1 MQADKMEVQ
10 TMAEER
16 QTEYIQVHTPDIM
29 KIGEYVIKAKGV
41 NRTMA
46 QFAEECGIGASTL
59 SRIANGKI
67 TKPLSA
73 DVVKAIYEHRDPESK
88 ISFDMFMAANG
99 MRDREKHERMTS
111 MGPNYSIREESM
123 NRERQAKNAIVAAL
137 LERDVPI
144 MKVPG
149 SMEHRRTEAPYGMRM
164 YFDFA
169 FYIEDAPQQLWYFDV
184 IPYKTDEHNK
194 LRSYMFERL
203 SSLFAKIFLVDAWV
217 PDYFRNQ
224 KTTFVFCDSTIY
236 ASVVEQYKDAPIN
249 SAITVML
256 IDSDNEKIV
265 EETWLSDVN
274 KTPSVLDRPVGE
286 SDGYIATWLDEDYE
300 NQNKF

>member
-67 TKPLSA
+67 TKPLSV

-111 MGPNYSIREESM
+111 MRPNYSIREETM

-144 MKVPG
+144 MKVPD
-149 SMEHRRTEAPYGMRM
+149 SMEHRRTDAPYGMNM

-184 IPYKTDEHNK
+184 IPYKEDAHNPP
-194 LRSYMFERL
+194 RGFIFDRL

-224 KTTFVFCDSTIY
+224 KTTFVFCDSKIY
-236 ASVVEQYKDAPIN
+236 ASVVEQYKEAPIN

-256 IDSDNEKIV
+256 VDTANEKVV
-265 EETWLSDVN
+265 EEAWLSGTH
-274 KTPSVLDRPVGE
+274 KTPGVLDRPVGE

-300 NQNKF
+300 DQNNF